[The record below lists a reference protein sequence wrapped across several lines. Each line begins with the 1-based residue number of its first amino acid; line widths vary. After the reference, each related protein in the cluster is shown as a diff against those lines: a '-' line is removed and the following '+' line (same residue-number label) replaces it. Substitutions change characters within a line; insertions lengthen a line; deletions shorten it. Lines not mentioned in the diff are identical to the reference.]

1 LYKWNTLP
9 VTIVFFLNGL
19 GHLYYG
25 HKLKK
30 KFPKYHNF
38 YDTLMLACLWFAAG
52 VFYPLYYLDN
62 NVFLEGYLNICTFF
76 ICIFTPFMVWLIL
89 YYQKRKI
96 KKNPTIR
103 ERRTIDNFIE
113 KNEIILNNNT
123 HSLKTDL
130 TRKLLHLFPAL
141 MIMFLWMF
149 AINIWGGL
157 WNQGPNWGISAE
169 DFGRILI
176 LTVGYSGI
184 LIFAALDYVRLSPL
198 LFNRSLFHLLPD
210 NVSNLLGKA
219 IKGEELYEFTK
230 PATLILA
237 FATIFFFPFPVF
249 FAAALIATI
258 GDGAASIM
266 GKRFGKKHFPKNSP
280 KTIIG
285 YISGF
290 LGSFGVAL
298 LSFIIFSQGIL
309 IIKSIIISFVGALV
323 FLIIDLLTVELDDN
337 ILNPIFS
344 AFFMNFLFIIL

>member
-1 LYKWNTLP
+1 MYKWNTLP
-9 VTIVFFLNGL
+9 VTIIFIINGL

-25 HKLKK
+25 YKLNK

-38 YDTLMLACLWFAAG
+38 YETLMLTCLWFAAG
-52 VFYPLYYLDN
+52 IFYPLYYLND
-62 NVFLEGYLNICTFF
+62 NVFLDSYLNMSTFF
-76 ICIFTPFMVWLIL
+76 ICIFTPFMIWLIL
-89 YYQKRKI
+89 YYQKKRI
-96 KKNPTIR
+96 KKNHLIR
-103 ERRTIDNFIE
+103 ERRTVNSFIE
-113 KNEIILNNNT
+113 KHDIRLNNNT

-141 MIMFLWMF
+141 MIMLLWTF

-157 WNQGPNWGISAE
+157 WNQEAIWGISAME
-169 DFGRILI
+169 FGRILI

-198 LFNRSLFHLLPD
+198 LFNRNLFHLLPD
-210 NVSNLLGKA
+210 NVLNLLGKA

-230 PATLILA
+230 PATLVLA

-266 GKRFGKKHFPKNSP
+266 GKRFGKKHFPSGSP
-280 KTIIG
+280 KTLIG
-285 YISGF
+285 YVSGF

-298 LSFIIFSQGIL
+298 LSYTFFSPGIL
-309 IIKSIIISFVGALV
+309 FMKSIIMIK
-323 FLIIDLLTVELDDN
+323 
-337 ILNPIFS
+337 
-344 AFFMNFLFIIL
+344 